1 MRRHRIQTG
10 LWAIVLFGWASYA
23 LLGGRLAHWMGDRF
37 GGLLLRIGQNKFN
50 DAVIFAQGRMRE
62 FLWLFTLAMA
72 WAALQTTLNRVLSRR
87 PRLARHRWAVHGIAG
102 FVMLNLWLAAAG
114 NTALFWG
121 VMGAGAGVQNYM
133 QFQFKRVVF
142 EENRAPLKAVL
153 VGSSQTRAEI
163 DENEL
168 NRRLGTNLWTSE
180 LHFPGSKAYDLL
192 LIEPSLRRA
201 NPQLVICYLTL
212 GYFYQGSHGEV
223 PPNFL
228 TLTELPDAWR
238 RGALTHLSGR
248 EIGCGLLGDMLPV
261 FRYRDVLSQRLLG
274 SEALNLRQ
282 TEYDD
287 SLNTNLDVRAV
298 QMACTFRLNE
308 ESDFQKHAFEDL
320 VRRCER
326 TGRTMILIEGGHN
339 PILERHLDPAIRR
352 DMVRFL
358 SGLQSSHSNV
368 VVIPTTDLPI
378 QTPQDYDDLS
388 HVSPDMQRK
397 FTGFMAGW
405 LERYLARPR
414 NPQVT
419 PAAL

>member
-23 LLGGRLAHWMGDRF
+23 LLGGRLARWMGDRF
-37 GGLLLRIGQNKFN
+37 GGLLLRLGQNKFN
-50 DAVIFAQGRMRE
+50 DAVIFAQGRLRE
-62 FLWLFTLAMA
+62 FLWLFTLAMG
-72 WAALQTTLNRVLSRR
+72 WAALQTALNRVLSRR

-201 NPQLVICYLTL
+201 DPRLVICYLSE
-212 GYFYQGSHGEV
+212 GYFYVGSHGEV

-228 TLTELPDAWR
+228 TLAELPDAWR
-238 RGALTHLSGR
+238 RGALGHLSGE
-248 EIGCGLLGDMLPV
+248 EIGCGLLGDLLPV

-274 SEALNLRQ
+274 FAALNLNQ
-282 TEYDD
+282 PEYDS
-287 SLNTNLDVRAV
+287 SLNMDLDARAA
-298 QMACTFRLNE
+298 QMARGFRLNE
-308 ESDFQKHAFEDL
+308 ESDFQKRAFEDF
-320 VRRCER
+320 VGKCQQA
-326 TGRTMILIEGGHN
+326 GRTVILIEGGYN
-339 PILERHLDPAIRR
+339 PILARHLDPAIRQ
-352 DMVRFL
+352 DMIGFL
-358 SGLQSSHSNV
+358 AAVQRRHSNV
-368 VVIPTTDLPI
+368 VLLRTADLPV
-378 QTPQDYDDLS
+378 QTPQDYDDLN
-388 HVSPDMQRK
+388 HVNPDMQRR
-397 FTGFMAGW
+397 FTDFLAGW
-405 LERYLARPR
+405 MKDRLTPTPNSRVA
-414 NPQVT
+414 VT
-419 PAAL
+419 P